1 MNKPVI
7 EIIEQGKDYKIY
19 YMHQDLSGLDL
30 YERTKA
36 IERFINN
43 ATKTLETLIS
53 TDLRHFLRGYGIIPY
68 DGSEKSLETAISK
81 LNDLGKEIYIIDRY
95 YEIENEKTIAIS
107 QNNMTVIFEDDN
119 LIGCSIEFGITE
131 REEK

>member
-7 EIIEQGKDYKIY
+7 EIVEKDEKHIIY
-19 YMHQDLSGLDL
+19 YMHQDLSSLDL

-53 TDLRHFLRGYGIIPY
+53 SDLRHFLRGCGIIPY
-68 DGSEKSLETAISK
+68 DGSEKSLEMAIAK

-119 LIGCSIEFGITE
+119 LIGCSIDFGITE
-131 REEK
+131 RK

>member
-7 EIIEQGKDYKIY
+7 EIVEKDEKHIIY

-53 TDLRHFLRGYGIIPY
+53 SDLRHFLSGYGIIPY
-68 DGSEKSLETAISK
+68 DGSEKSLEMAIAK
-81 LNDLGKEIYIIDRY
+81 LNDIGKEIYIIDRY

-119 LIGCSIEFGITE
+119 LIGCSIDFGITE
-131 REEK
+131 RK